1 MPTSV
6 AADAARVN
14 VQVFLR
20 QADDGPAA
28 RVDLDVLVGPRAPR
42 ESPAIGRRGLL
53 PAATFHPPAIED
65 DVDAFLVGEDM
76 PQVLVQLPPLRGQR
90 RGERRR
96 SPRYPP
102 PVTRGGV
109 SRASIA
115 PAKPAL
121 ETSTTGRERFSIGPP
136 PSRWAGAGRP
146 KDGRARTPRRRPGRP
161 HRRSDA
167 RRFAVRSAAPR

>member
-53 PAATFHPPAIED
+53 PAATFPPPAIED

-76 PQVLVQLPPLRGQR
+76 PQVLVQLPPLRGHDEEQPLHINVGGGGAAPPPTPPPAPPAGAPPPR
-90 RGERRR
+90 FPPR
-96 SPRYPP
+96 SPRPKNPP
-102 PVTRGGV
+102 QGP
-109 SRASIA
+109 
-115 PAKPAL
+115 
-121 ETSTTGRERFSIGPP
+121 GPP
-136 PSRWAGAGRP
+136 PSDP
-146 KDGRARTPRRRPGRP
+146 PP
-161 HRRSDA
+161 
-167 RRFAVRSAAPR
+167 VQ

>member
-6 AADAARVN
+6 AADVARVN

-76 PQVLVQLPPLRGQR
+76 PQVLVQLPPLRGHDEEQPLHGQR
-90 RGERRR
+90 WGNE
-96 SPRYPP
+96 PAPP
-102 PVTRGGV
+102 PT
-109 SRASIA
+109 
-115 PAKPAL
+115 
-121 ETSTTGRERFSIGPP
+121 PP
-136 PSRWAGAGRP
+136 PPPPQGGPQPPLRP
-146 KDGRARTPRRRPGRP
+146 R
-161 HRRSDA
+161 
-167 RRFAVRSAAPR
+167 

>member
-76 PQVLVQLPPLRGQR
+76 PQVLVQLPPLRGHDEEQPLHINVA
-90 RGERRR
+90 GSDAAPPDTPPR
-96 SPRYPP
+96 SPAAAPPAPRWCRRPP
-102 PVTRGGV
+102 P
-109 SRASIA
+109 
-115 PAKPAL
+115 
-121 ETSTTGRERFSIGPP
+121 
-136 PSRWAGAGRP
+136 P
-146 KDGRARTPRRRPGRP
+146 KHRP
-161 HRRSDA
+161 H
-167 RRFAVRSAAPR
+167 